1 MTVLFLFG
9 LFSLALAKLY
19 KYSNINYKYFTII
32 HVNHSIDNIINYS
45 YNDIDNNMVDIDH
58 HINMY
63 SLFTQSYFNN
73 CLDSDPYCNYNLYD
87 QEIACHHAL
96 KHEGG
101 QLYYHGVY
109 TDEYIDMEIMGNGN
123 QRESRKINRIYEI
136 KGMYIIQDL
145 TNDEKLKKHRMC
157 TNENYIK
164 TYKYSSEPSNFYRK
178 MMIYILL
185 NNNTNIKQFC
195 PLWAFHHAL

>member
-1 MTVLFLFG
+1 MLYFLILFLV
-9 LFSLALAKLY
+9 SVNAKY
-19 KYSNINYKYFTII
+19 RNINYNSFTIL

-45 YNDIDNNMVDIDH
+45 YNDIDNNKVDIDH

-73 CLDSDPYCNYNLYD
+73 CENYNVDDKYCNYDLYN

-96 KHEGG
+96 ESEGG

-109 TDEYIDMEIMGNGN
+109 TDEYMDMEIFSNGA
-123 QRESRKINRIYEI
+123 QRVGRKINRIYEI

-145 TNDEKLKKHRMC
+145 TDDEKLNKH
-157 TNENYIK
+157 ENCVNNDFIK
-164 TYKYSSEPSNFYRK
+164 IYKYRSEPINFYRR
-178 MMIYILL
+178 MILYILINNDQIQFCPIWLL
-185 NNNTNIKQFC
+185 NN
-195 PLWAFHHAL
+195 